1 MTNDPGFTIFTYMK
15 LNKEDYIAKYGEDK
29 YKEIL
34 EYSREYNRKRQHYR
48 HCNDPEW
55 KARRNAKNK
64 LWKQSRYIQD
74 KRIDL
79 VENYDLAKA
88 DNFKD
93 WDLHH
98 RNEIITLEDGNIR
111 TMLYKDLIEKGLY
124 YNRPPEELIWLRHGE
139 HSKLHMHARIYGS
152 RI

>member
-1 MTNDPGFTIFTYMK
+1 MK
-15 LNKEDYIAKYGEDK
+15 LNKEEYIAKYGEDK

-34 EYSREYNRKRQHYR
+34 EYSREFNRKRQHYR
-48 HCNDPEW
+48 HCNDLEW

-64 LWKQSRYIQD
+64 LWKQSRYIRD

-79 VENYDLAKA
+79 VENYELAKA
-88 DNFKD
+88 EDFKD

-98 RNEIITLEDGNIR
+98 RNEIITLEDGNIK
-111 TMLYKDLIEKGLY
+111 TMLYKDLIEKDLY

-139 HSKLHMHARIYGS
+139 HSKLHMYARIYGS

>member
-1 MTNDPGFTIFTYMK
+1 MK
-15 LNKEDYIAKYGEDK
+15 LKKEEYIAKYGEDK

-34 EYSREYNRKRQHYR
+34 DYSREYNRKQQHYK
-48 HCNDPEW
+48 HCNDPVW

-64 LWKQSRYIQD
+64 LWKQSRYVHD

-79 VENYDLAKA
+79 VENYELAKSEG
-88 DNFKD
+88 FKD

-98 RNEIITLEDGNIR
+98 RNEIIILNDGNIR
-111 TMLYKDLIEKGLY
+111 TMLYKDLISKDLY

-139 HSKLHMHARIYGS
+139 HSKLHMNARIYGS